1 MQNVSQLV
9 GKMVSAIL
17 NPILGLLFAVGTL
30 VFVFGI
36 VEFMLGLTNESQEK
50 KEAGKQHM
58 LYGLIGM
65 FVMASAWAIVKLI
78 GSTVGAPVS
87 NYGF

>member
-1 MQNVSQLV
+1 MQNLTQLA

-17 NPILGLLFAVGTL
+17 NPILGLFFAVGTL

-36 VEFMLGLTNESQEK
+36 VEFMLGLANESLDK

-65 FVMASAWAIVKLI
+65 FVMVSAWAIVALI
-78 GSTVGAPVS
+78 GNLVGKPVS
-87 NYGF
+87 GYGY

>member
-1 MQNVSQLV
+1 MQNLSQLAGRV
-9 GKMVSAIL
+9 VDVIL
-17 NPILGLLFAVGTL
+17 NPILGLIFAVGTL
-30 VFVFGI
+30 VFAYGI
-36 VEFMLGLTNESQEK
+36 VEFMVGLSNETSDK

-65 FVMASAWAIVKLI
+65 FIMASAWAIVKLI
-78 GSTVGAPVS
+78 GTIVTNPVS